1 MINSLAD
8 ILEEWE
14 KNKVH
19 TSNKER
25 ITVENTIKDNEVEL
39 TPPPRD
45 RSDSVDSGIG
55 DYELEDDVEEELEVI
70 SLADVSHHCT
80 REDGWMVIYNKVYD
94 VTEYLDCRAH
104 PGGEDVMIEYLGYDA
119 TMAFR
124 GVGHSRKAVQSLETF
139 CVGIL
144 PKYER

>member
-39 TPPPRD
+39 NPPTRD

-55 DYELEDDVEEELEVI
+55 DDELEDDIEEGLEVI
-70 SLADVSHHCT
+70 SLADVSYHCT

-94 VTEYLDCRAH
+94 VTEYLNSRTH
-104 PGGEDVMIEYLGYDA
+104 PGGEDVMVEYLGYDA

-124 GVGHSRKAVQSLETF
+124 GVGHSSRAVGIMERF